1 MVSRHV
7 KTTSSKIVSTAFSVD
22 LIFFTKSWENL
33 GNTPQ
38 KGNSD
43 AVHIF
48 SSQFS
53 RTERRGA
60 KRIQTHRS
68 VLNRLRRIRHLPSQ
82 GNFHLLQ
89 FHIPFLLHFRIL
101 CEPADCTLLQFHI
114 RRGAGN
120 AQEVFVRIRR
130 VQTMEALSQ
139 FPVCISGPM
148 CQFWHLTRSISD
160 GTYKNFV
167 LLHSH
172 IPISIDMGYHL
183 CLPADSAALIIQ
195 IGQYFFALL
204 HFHILERKPFIRV

>member
-1 MVSRHV
+1 M
-7 KTTSSKIVSTAFSVD
+7 
-22 LIFFTKSWENL
+22 
-33 GNTPQ
+33 
-38 KGNSD
+38 
-43 AVHIF
+43 
-48 SSQFS
+48 
-53 RTERRGA
+53 
-60 KRIQTHRS
+60 
-68 VLNRLRRIRHLPSQ
+68 
-82 GNFHLLQ
+82 
-89 FHIPFLLHFRIL
+89 
-101 CEPADCTLLQFHI
+101 QFHI

-120 AQEVFVRIRR
+120 TQEAFASIRR

-160 GTYKNFV
+160 GAYKNFV

-204 HFHILERKPFIRV
+204 HFHILIQSQWNEASRRKEKNWGHEGNIGAIQRHGRIHRFRKGT